1 LKTILVSAGDLSG
14 ERHAADLV
22 EAIRV
27 RHPDARFVG
36 MGGTAMAAVGVELI
50 VDQRELA
57 VGGIF
62 ETFTSL
68 TRVVRAWREM
78 TRCLRERNP
87 DLVILVDSG
96 GFNLPFARRV
106 RKRSRAR
113 IFYYVAPQVWAWR
126 EHRLRKLAERT
137 DRIAVILPFER
148 EFYAARGVEVD
159 FVGHPILDQSAKALL
174 APPAERRRRARAR
187 MGIEEGALVLG
198 LFPGSRRSEV
208 GQHLE
213 LLIESFRILR
223 RARPGLQAVIPRAPT
238 LDATEFAARLAAVA
252 GDAEDSIHHVGGDTP
267 DALDAVDVA
276 IAKPGTITLEL
287 MMRGCPMVV
296 TGRAHPLTARIVR
309 RSLRAAY
316 LSLPNLL
323 MGKEIVPER
332 IQEDARPDR
341 VAAAVEPLFEGD
353 ERTRQIEALVEARDR
368 LGPHGAARLGA
379 QIVEDLLG
387 SPSA

>member
-1 LKTILVSAGDLSG
+1 MKTILVSAGDLSG

-27 RHPDARFVG
+27 KHPDARFVG

-159 FVGHPILDQSAKALL
+159 FVGHPILDQSAKALS

-187 MGIEEGALVLG
+187 IGIEEGALVLG

-296 TGRAHPLTARIVR
+296 TGRAHPWTARIVR